1 MAIALELLSEH
12 EDVEVVE
19 VSTFIDTP
27 AVSKTP
33 QPHFLNAVV
42 ELRVLMSCRE
52 LFEFTQAIEKKL
64 GRVSKGN
71 NDPRTIDLD
80 LLFFNADLVADD
92 DLVVPHPLL
101 HDRSF
106 VMEPLLEIA
115 PHWVHPVF
123 NMSIVELYQSSYE
136 KSA

>member
-1 MAIALELLSEH
+1 MLNVAYVALGSNIGDRQGYLDQALELLSEH

-52 LFEFTQAIEKKL
+52 LFEFSQAIENKL
-64 GRVSKGN
+64 GRV
-71 NDPRTIDLD
+71 
-80 LLFFNADLVADD
+80 
-92 DLVVPHPLL
+92 
-101 HDRSF
+101 
-106 VMEPLLEIA
+106 
-115 PHWVHPVF
+115 
-123 NMSIVELYQSSYE
+123 
-136 KSA
+136 